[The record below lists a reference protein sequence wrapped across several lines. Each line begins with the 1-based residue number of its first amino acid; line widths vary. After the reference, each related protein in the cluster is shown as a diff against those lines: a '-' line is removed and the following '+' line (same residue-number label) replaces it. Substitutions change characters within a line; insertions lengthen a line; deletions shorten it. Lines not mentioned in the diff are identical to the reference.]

1 MSKIVRR
8 IANQAGVTID
18 QCRAVL
24 VALRD
29 PQPEMIDAGIDA
41 SVTCSRSSED
51 AEACVWR
58 AMVDCALEPDCRT
71 WDLGERTSRP

>member
-1 MSKIVRR
+1 VSKIVRR

-41 SVTCSRSSED
+41 SVTCSRSAED

-58 AMVDCALEPDCRT
+58 AMVDCALEPDCRS
-71 WDLGERTSRP
+71 WDVGEQVSRP